1 VGFPENLLCKYS
13 ISVKH
18 FTLKIQL
25 QNQELNI
32 TSFIVFVYINSVNL
46 TTFAITIQTT
56 PPTKPPSSYAFATAT
71 TTLQIAAA
79 ELQRCATNC

>member
-1 VGFPENLLCKYS
+1 MGFPENLLCKYS

-25 QNQELNI
+25 QNQELDI
-32 TSFIVFVYINSVNL
+32 TFVYMNSVNL